1 MASTGRPAANA
12 DSRRDRAPRGRGADG
27 CLSARRR
34 FLSSIPALATA
45 AGFVLIAAAPVSA
58 APSAEELKRGEDLLI
73 TYCGSCHATG
83 RTGDSRRPDAPAFRT
98 LGQRYP
104 IDSLEESLG
113 EGIMAG
119 HPDMPE
125 MSFEGDEV
133 GAIVDYLKSIQVR

>member
-12 DSRRDRAPRGRGADG
+12 DSRRDREPRDRGADG

-34 FLSSIPALATA
+34 ALSQISALAVGFILTA
-45 AGFVLIAAAPVSA
+45 AVPVSA
-58 APSAEELKRGEDLLI
+58 APTAEELKRGEDLLI
-73 TYCGSCHATG
+73 TYCGACHATG
-83 RTGDSRRPDAPAFRT
+83 RTGASRRPDAPAFRT
-98 LGQRYP
+98 LGKRYP

-125 MSFEGDEV
+125 MSFDGDDV

>member
-12 DSRRDRAPRGRGADG
+12 DFRRCRGPRARRADG
-27 CLSARRR
+27 CLSIWH
-34 FLSSIPALATA
+34 LSTIVGLAVA
-45 AGFVLIAAAPVSA
+45 AGFALVVAVPASA
-58 APSAEELKRGEDLLI
+58 APNAEDLKRGENLLI

-83 RTGDSRRPDAPAFRT
+83 RTGNSRRPDAPAFRT
-98 LGQRYP
+98 LGKRYP

-113 EGIMAG
+113 EGIVAG

-125 MSFEGDEV
+125 MSFDGDDV

>member
-1 MASTGRPAANA
+1 MICG
-12 DSRRDRAPRGRGADG
+12 
-27 CLSARRR
+27 
-34 FLSSIPALATA
+34 LAVG
-45 AGFVLIAAAPVSA
+45 AGFVLAAAVPVSA

-83 RTGDSRRPDAPAFRT
+83 RTGNSRRADAPAFRT
-98 LGQRYP
+98 LGKRYP

-113 EGIMAG
+113 EGIVAG

-125 MSFEGDEV
+125 VSFDGDDV

>member
-1 MASTGRPAANA
+1 MA
-12 DSRRDRAPRGRGADG
+12 
-27 CLSARRR
+27 
-34 FLSSIPALATA
+34 IA
-45 AGFVLIAAAPVSA
+45 AGFVLIAAIPVSA

-83 RTGDSRRPDAPAFRT
+83 RTGNSRRPDAPVFRT
-98 LGQRYP
+98 LGKRYP
-104 IDSLEESLG
+104 IESLEESLG

-125 MSFEGDEV
+125 LSFNGDDV